1 MVVNLHDY
9 GHLTSKTSRPQQSH
23 LRNESG
29 VVLKHA
35 FLRYKTK
42 PAGLMVRL
50 KWSFFA
56 LSLYAL
62 MVVS

>member
-9 GHLTSKTSRPQQSH
+9 GHLTSKTLRPQQSY
-23 LRNESG
+23 LRNKSG
-29 VVLKHA
+29 VVPKHA

-50 KWSFFA
+50 Q
-56 LSLYAL
+56 
-62 MVVS
+62 